1 MKMRAPALLCLLALA
16 LTSCVVRYTVASFE
30 PAQQAFP
37 DTRATPIIYTVRPV
51 LEQAQQP
58 AVLTGTRYLLSVINL
73 ANPVVWLDYPSVP
86 SAYELSNPWEA
97 LPRVLGKHPLFPSP
111 AKDSPP
117 EKGVMVVIDGEY
129 FPKKRIDAC
138 ASALLSGLSLSIIP
152 YYCDE
157 TGLTIRY
164 DLFVD
169 RHAKKTYEYEIRKK
183 GMAGLLLLPFAW
195 VNLFT
200 DDLAD
205 AIARTAMQFL
215 HDAARDGYLSSEENE
230 TAPGIISR
238 RVAGLT
244 ETAGQTIIKSGRRSN

>member
-1 MKMRAPALLCLLALA
+1 MKMRASALLCPLALA
-16 LTSCVVRYTVASFE
+16 LTSCVVRYTAASFV
-30 PAQQAFP
+30 PAEQTFI
-37 DTRATPIIYTVRPV
+37 DTRATPIIYTIRPV
-51 LEQAQQP
+51 LKQAEQP

-86 SAYELSNPWEA
+86 SAYELSNPWDT
-97 LPRVLGKHPLFPSP
+97 LPRVLGEHPLSSSP
-111 AKDSPP
+111 ANESPP

-169 RHAKKTYEYEIRKK
+169 RHATKTYEYEIRKK
-183 GMAGLLLLPFAW
+183 GMAGLLLLPLAW

-205 AIARTAMQFL
+205 AIAHTALQFL
-215 HDAARDGYLSSEENE
+215 HDAASDGYLSFEGNEE
-230 TAPGIISR
+230 APGTNQIRHDSSPT
-238 RVAGLT
+238 L
-244 ETAGQTIIKSGRRSN
+244 